1 MSKEAL
7 DKTRRLLKSPPA
19 DELGEADAA
28 LAAAELREVLN
39 LHAHRYY
46 VLDDPF
52 ITDGEYDQL
61 IQRLREIETRL
72 PGLITADSPTHR
84 VGGAALSSF
93 EKVRH
98 PEALLSLGNAFDADD
113 LRAWNTRCRKG
124 LDLADD
130 EPLAMTCELKIDG
143 LAVALTYKDGL
154 LERAATRGD
163 GEIGENITS
172 NVRTI
177 GAVPL
182 RLAGAAVPESLEV
195 RGEVY
200 FPFEGFAKLNEAQ
213 AAKGERAYANPRNAA
228 AGSLRQLDP
237 KITAARPLSFFC
249 YSIGPASGGTP
260 ATQSETLAWL
270 GSLGFPTNS
279 HATRFEDV
287 EDVVEYCAHWSENRD
302 NLGYEIDGV
311 VVKVDAFDAQGALGS
326 VAHAPRWAIAF
337 KFPARE
343 ATTTLLDIVI
353 NVGRTGVIKPE
364 AVLEPVGIGGVTV
377 SQATLH
383 NEDYILSRDIRIGD
397 TVVVKRAG
405 DVIPQVVAPIPA
417 VRTGAERAWSMPTRC
432 PTCDTPLERLEGE
445 ADYYCVASDC
455 PAQFM
460 RLVEH
465 FVSRN
470 AMDIE
475 GFGTK
480 LSIQLVEAELVSTL
494 DDIFRLD
501 LHGLLSL
508 DGFAE
513 KKAINL
519 LAGIDI
525 ARRRTLARL
534 VFGLGIRHVGKTVAE
549 LLVTRFESMDALATA
564 TSEELLAVDGVGD
577 IIAQS
582 VVDWFKRDHNL
593 ALVSDL
599 ESLGVN
605 TRRLPEEEPQE
616 VGDSPVAGKVFVVT
630 GTLSGLSRA
639 EAQNLIK
646 AAGGKVTGSVSGKTD
661 YLLAGESAGSKLQK
675 AQDLGITVLDQTAFE
690 SLLS

>member
-1 MSKEAL
+1 MSRDTLE
-7 DKTRRLLKSPPA
+7 KTRRLLKSSLPE
-19 DELGEADAA
+19 DLGEAAP
-28 LAAAELREVLN
+28 AAAELREVLN
-39 LHAHRYY
+39 AHAHRYY
-46 VLDDPF
+46 ALDDPL

-61 IQRLREIETRL
+61 IRRLRNIEARF

-84 VGGAALSSF
+84 VGGAALTSF

-113 LRAWNTRCRKG
+113 LRAWHVRCRKG
-124 LDLADD
+124 LGLSD
-130 EPLAMTCELKIDG
+130 EDPLAMTCELKIDG
-143 LAVALTYKDGL
+143 LAVALTYRNGL
-154 LERAATRGD
+154 LQQAATRGD
-163 GEIGENITS
+163 GEVGENITS

-182 RLAGAAVPESLEV
+182 RVAEGRTPEYMEV

-200 FPFEGFAKLNEAQ
+200 FPLAGFAQLNEAQ

-249 YSIGPASGGTP
+249 YGIGPSTGDVP
-260 ATQSETLAWL
+260 DTQSETLAWL
-270 GSLGFPTNS
+270 GSMGFPINP
-279 HATRFEDV
+279 HATRFDDV
-287 EDVVEYCAHWSENRD
+287 EDVVRFCAHWSENRD

-311 VVKVDAFDAQGALGS
+311 VVKVDAFDAQAALGA
-326 VAHAPRWAIAF
+326 VAHAPRWAIAY

-343 ATTTLLDIVI
+343 ATTILRGIVV

-383 NEDYILSRDIRIGD
+383 NEEYILSRDIRIGD

-405 DVIPQVVAPIPA
+405 DVIPQVVAPVPA
-417 VRTGAERAWSMPTRC
+417 ARSGTERIWSMPTRC
-432 PTCDTPLERLEGE
+432 PACDTPLERLEGE

-455 PAQFM
+455 PAQFI

-480 LSIQLVEAELVSTL
+480 LSIQLVEAGLVSTL

-501 LHGLLSL
+501 LPGLLSL
-508 DGFAE
+508 EGFAE
-513 KKAINL
+513 KKAVNL
-519 LAGIDI
+519 LAGIET
-525 ARRRTLARL
+525 ARSRTLARL

-549 LLVTRFESMDALATA
+549 LLVTRFESIDALVKATGD
-564 TSEELLAVDGVGD
+564 ELLAVDGVGD

-582 VVDWFKRDHNL
+582 VVDWFERDHNRE
-593 ALVSDL
+593 LVADL
-599 ESLGVN
+599 EALGVN
-605 TRRLPEEEPQE
+605 TRRLPGEAPPA
-616 VGDSPVAGKVFVVT
+616 VGDSPVAGKTFVVT
-630 GTLSGLSRA
+630 GTLPGLSRA
-639 EAQNLIK
+639 EAQNRIK
-646 AAGGKVTGSVSGKTD
+646 AAGGKVTGSVSSKTD
-661 YLLAGESAGSKLQK
+661 YVLAGDGPGSKLQK
-675 AQDLGITVLDQTAFE
+675 AQALGITVLDQTAFE